1 MSDEENTT
9 TPNEAE
15 EEVNANNSS
24 DVDEEPP
31 KPVAPTIKQ
40 SNKTQKQMVKDSK
53 QRAIDN
59 FNKGIVDPE
68 WRVVKMSNGK
78 YRTYKRKEPLA
89 PTPINVN
96 QVAANKPRKEIM
108 IEDDDDEPVVVR
120 KGKHKAE
127 HDPMQD
133 VMYYNLNN
141 QINEQLN
148 KRLDSINQEI
158 ERLRNKNTKLKNKY
172 KNLKQ
177 AIFITED
184 EEAEEPTPQ
193 PQHEEP
199 TEQQQQQD
207 EQPRATVIPIKRRT
221 AIDFNQ
227 FF

>member
-1 MSDEENTT
+1 MSDEETT
-9 TPNEAE
+9 TTQNEAE
-15 EEVNANNSS
+15 EEVN
-24 DVDEEPP
+24 EQPP
-31 KPVAPTIKQ
+31 APTAEAVTAPTIKQ
-40 SNKTQKQMVKDSK
+40 SNKTQKQMIKDSK

-68 WRVVKMSNGK
+68 WRVVKMTNGK

-96 QVAANKPRKEIM
+96 QVAVNKPSKQIV
-108 IEDDDDEPVVVR
+108 IEDEDDYEPVVVK

-177 AIFITED
+177 AIFVTE
-184 EEAEEPTPQ
+184 EEEQHEVKQEEP
-193 PQHEEP
+193 
-199 TEQQQQQD
+199 QQQQD
-207 EQPRATVIPIKRRT
+207 EQPVATRIAIPIMQRRRT
-221 AIDFNQ
+221 GIDFNQ